1 MRYKPNTK
9 LQTTGASSKSPTEQ
23 PVAATGDWRFLL
35 VLLVLAG
42 CFAALAWRVVNLQVI
57 DHEFLSSQ
65 GDLRTVRIESIPAT
79 RGKILDRNG
88 DPLAVSAPV
97 VTLWANPQQVDLA
110 NPGWEVLA
118 GLLELDAGDLK
129 GRLEKSIER
138 EFLYVQRHI
147 APELAE
153 AALKLKLEGLFSQ
166 RDYKR
171 YYPSGEVGAHVVGM
185 TDIDEHGQE
194 GIELAFDQFLQDAP
208 GKKKVLK
215 DRRGFVVQDLSL
227 IQEAQPGKDLVLSID
242 LRLQYMAYRELKAA
256 VEAHQAQSAS
266 LVLLDVHTGEVLA
279 MVNQPSYNPNN
290 RGSIRSDRLRN
301 RAVTDVFEPG
311 STMKSFTM
319 AAALESDMFN
329 VNSVINTSP
338 GYLRLNGRTIR
349 DHRNYGDLTLTRVVV
364 KSSNVGTS
372 RIALKIG
379 GDAIWNT
386 FFNAGFGQST
396 GIEYPGEAIGSLPNY
411 TKWQPIRL
419 ATLSYGYGLST
430 TALQLAQAYMS
441 IGAEGVRH
449 PVSLL
454 KGGQKGLP
462 SQQVMT
468 PKTAKALKGILEQ
481 VVLEGGTGTRAH
493 VSEYRVAGKTGTVHN
508 MGANGYSQDNYTAVF
523 AGIGP
528 VEKSRLAMV
537 VAVRGPQGGEYYGG
551 EVSAPVFSRVM
562 ANALRLLNVAPDG
575 HSAMI
580 VSAAKEAGRG
590 G

>member
-1 MRYKPNTK
+1 MKYKPNAK
-9 LQTTGASSKSPTEQ
+9 LHMTGASSKSPAEQ
-23 PVAATGDWRFLL
+23 PIAAAGDWRFLL
-35 VLLVLAG
+35 VLFVLAG
-42 CFAALAWRVVNLQVI
+42 CFAMLVWRVVNLQVI
-57 DHEFLSSQ
+57 DHEFLSDQ

-88 DPLAVSAPV
+88 EPLAVSAPV
-97 VTLWANPQQVDLA
+97 VTLWANPQQVDLS
-110 NPGWEVLA
+110 NPGWQVLA
-118 GLLELDAGDLK
+118 GLLEIEAGDLTD
-129 GRLEKSIER
+129 RLEKNFER
-138 EFLYVQRHI
+138 EFIYIQRHI
-147 APELAE
+147 APEVAE

-171 YYPSGEVGAHVVGM
+171 YYPSGEVAAHVVGM

-194 GIELAFDQFLQDAP
+194 GIELVFDQYLLDTP

-227 IQEAQPGKDLVLSID
+227 IQEAQPGKDLELSID

-266 LVLLDVHTGEVLA
+266 LVLLDVQTGEVLA

-290 RGSIRSDRLRN
+290 RGSIRPDKLRN

-311 STMKSFTM
+311 STMKAFSM
-319 AAALESDMFN
+319 VAALESGLFN
-329 VNSVINTSP
+329 VNSVIHTSP
-338 GYLRLNGRTIR
+338 GYIRLNGRTIR
-349 DHRNYGDLTLTRVVV
+349 DHRNYGDLTLTKVVV

-379 GDAIWNT
+379 GDAVWDT
-386 FFNAGFGQST
+386 FFKAGFGQST

-411 TKWQPIRL
+411 SKWQPVRL
-419 ATLSYGYGLST
+419 ATLSYGYGLSVT
-430 TALQLAQAYMS
+430 TLQLAQAYMS
-441 IGAEGVRH
+441 IGTEGIRH

-462 SQQVMT
+462 TQRVMSAG
-468 PKTAKALKGILEQ
+468 TAKSLKGILEQ
-481 VVLEGGTGTRAH
+481 VVLQGGTGTRAH
-493 VSEYRVAGKTGTVHN
+493 ISEYRVAGKTGTVHN
-508 MGANGYSQDNYTAVF
+508 IGANGYSEDDYTAVF

-551 EVSAPVFSRVM
+551 EVAAPVFSRVM

-575 HSAMI
+575 QPAMI
-580 VSAAKEAGRG
+580 ASAVKDVGRG